1 MRYLK
6 GFVLFSLMV
15 LGGTSFAQE
24 TNPQYNPN
32 SIDPIPKYEQL
43 FKKRV
48 WVNVDLK
55 EKQNKGFFAVNSEL
69 PQFIIDAVK
78 SGELAEVIYQNDS
91 LTTKMTKEEFMD
103 KLVAVEAVP
112 VDPWDA
118 DTEYYEG
125 DEISYGGRNYVS
137 RYDENLGITPGTD
150 DEYWE
155 VKEGGGAE
163 VYLPQQISVMRLME
177 DRIFDRRRSRL
188 YYDVQSIEIII
199 PGTETI
205 SGIDVEVATF
215 SYKDLAKV
223 FRNHPEEA
231 VWFNSQNSAENKN
244 FADAFLLR
252 LFHGNL
258 VKVENPDNF
267 YIVDVYDKSRKEGV
281 MASEWLDV
289 QLMEKEHN
297 LWEF

>member
-6 GFVLFSLMV
+6 GLVLFSLV
-15 LGGTSFAQE
+15 LSVGTAFSQE
-24 TNPQYNPN
+24 AETQYNPN

-48 WVNVDLK
+48 WVNIDLK
-55 EKQNKGFFAVNSEL
+55 EKQNKGFFAVNSQL
-69 PQFIIDAVK
+69 PQFIIDAVR
-78 SGELAEVIYQNDS
+78 SGELAETIYVNDS
-91 LTTKMTKEEFMD
+91 LTTKMSKEEFLE
-103 KLVAVEAVP
+103 KLVAVEAIP
-112 VDPWDA
+112 VDPWDG

-125 DEISYGGRNYVS
+125 DEVSYGGRNYVS

-155 VKEGGGAE
+155 AKQGGGAE
-163 VYLPQQISVMRLME
+163 VYLPHQISTLRLME
-177 DRIFDRRRSRL
+177 DRIFDRRRSRM
-188 YYDVQSIEIII
+188 YYDIQSVEIII
-199 PGTETI
+199 PGTETV
-205 SGIDVEVATF
+205 SGIDKELAVF
-215 SYKDLAKV
+215 SYKDLEDV

-231 VWFNSQNSAENKN
+231 IWFNSQNSAENKN

-258 VKVENPDNF
+258 VKVENPDNL